1 LEPFE
6 PFSFY
11 GFRVFAA
18 DTAGGTMYAVVEIAG
33 EQVKVEEGNT
43 VRVNRLQGDVGE
55 KVTLDRVLLLGGQGD
70 PKIGTPVVDGAA
82 VEASILSHGKGK
94 KVIVFKMKRRKDY
107 RRRNGHRQPFTEIM
121 IEKIA
126 S

>member
-1 LEPFE
+1 
-6 PFSFY
+6 
-11 GFRVFAA
+11 
-18 DTAGGTMYAVVEIAG
+18 MYAVVEIAG